1 MPLKRK
7 IPSSLN
13 PFDYTGTATRKN
25 YWFCFLIYTLFL
37 LLCVC
42 VMYFTHRFR
51 KNSGFFIIFS
61 WAIDLILFMNL
72 CAIHIRLVNAAGK
85 PLWAFFIPFYNLYF
99 LFRKPSKPAEN
110 DTDNTEQKIS
120 KKKRYWL
127 IPIFIIMGFLVGFA
141 DEIITLE
148 AGEEIDHYVSSVKQE
163 KLLEN
168 QHAEAKRM
176 AEEIA
181 KRVPSNAIAE
191 LNDENYRYASALEE
205 LYYFIRDNYDSEEQ
219 EDSLLFYKE
228 NYIYSLGAPSITIVN
243 NQLLH
248 DYPIQIGDSVEDLY
262 RTFGA
267 LKYNLGKESDSVEFY
282 FQKSLDSDY
291 VRYYSVTFIIT
302 DGRISQIK
310 GLFE

>member
-1 MPLKRK
+1 
-7 IPSSLN
+7 
-13 PFDYTGTATRKN
+13 
-25 YWFCFLIYTLFL
+25 
-37 LLCVC
+37 
-42 VMYFTHRFR
+42 
-51 KNSGFFIIFS
+51 
-61 WAIDLILFMNL
+61 
-72 CAIHIRLVNAAGK
+72 
-85 PLWAFFIPFYNLYF
+85 
-99 LFRKPSKPAEN
+99 
-110 DTDNTEQKIS
+110 
-120 KKKRYWL
+120 
-127 IPIFIIMGFLVGFA
+127 
-141 DEIITLE
+141 
-148 AGEEIDHYVSSVKQE
+148 
-163 KLLEN
+163 
-168 QHAEAKRM
+168 M